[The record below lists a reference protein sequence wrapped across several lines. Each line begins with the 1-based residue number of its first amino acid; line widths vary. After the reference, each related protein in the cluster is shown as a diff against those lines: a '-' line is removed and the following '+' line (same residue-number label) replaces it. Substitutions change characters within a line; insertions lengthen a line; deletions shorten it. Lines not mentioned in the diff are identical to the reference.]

1 MRAYATKLS
10 LTNENRTYLD
20 HKMITSKRI
29 THYSTGFAHIVI
41 LITQLTIPRLKLGDM
56 LLSCLRVHV
65 FIILA
70 TYYII

>member
-1 MRAYATKLS
+1 
-10 LTNENRTYLD
+10 
-20 HKMITSKRI
+20 MITSKRI